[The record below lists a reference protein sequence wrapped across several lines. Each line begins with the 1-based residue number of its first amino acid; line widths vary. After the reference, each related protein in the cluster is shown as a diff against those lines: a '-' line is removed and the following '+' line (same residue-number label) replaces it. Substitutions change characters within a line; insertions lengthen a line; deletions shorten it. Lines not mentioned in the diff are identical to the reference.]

1 MPPLQISSR
10 DRRAL
15 IILGISLVISGAVYF
30 WPESQPETSRAAA
43 FSVPQAEKR
52 LERLSR
58 QAAALP
64 AREEMLKRAKE
75 ELGRREKGILA
86 ADTPAQAQAR
96 LLEVIRRVAKS
107 QQPPLVL
114 RGSEFRDVKPLGEA
128 YGEVAVTVQ
137 IDAGIEQVLNLMA
150 DIGNQPELIAL
161 SDVSLSQVSGKQKLV
176 PARITVSGVV
186 PRSLVPARKEG
197 AF

>member
-1 MPPLQISSR
+1 MSPLPISER

-15 IILGISLVISGAVYF
+15 VILAVSLAVFAAVYF
-30 WPESQPETSRAAA
+30 WPEESAEGPRTA
-43 FSVPQAEKR
+43 FSAPQAEKR

-64 AREEMLKRAKE
+64 GREEVLKKAREELS
-75 ELGRREKGILA
+75 RREKGILT

-114 RGSEFRDVKPLGEA
+114 RGSEFREIKALGDG

-137 IDAGIEQVLNLMA
+137 LEAGIEQVINLMA

-161 SDVSLSQVSGKQKLV
+161 TDISLAQVTGKQKLV

-186 PRSLVPARKEG
+186 PRSLVPARKES